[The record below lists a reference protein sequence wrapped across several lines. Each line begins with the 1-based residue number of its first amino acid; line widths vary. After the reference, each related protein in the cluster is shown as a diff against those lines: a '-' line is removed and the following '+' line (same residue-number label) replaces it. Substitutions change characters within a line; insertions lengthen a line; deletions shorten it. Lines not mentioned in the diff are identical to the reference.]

1 MKHLNL
7 LISTILIIL
16 AFFTWILF
24 EKTQDNQKLKELQNQ
39 KYYINLEQLKTKLK
53 INNSHPNIIIKV
65 NGEDLGEE
73 KILQLKK

>member
-53 INNSHPNIIIKV
+53 INNPHPNIIIKV
-65 NGEDLGEE
+65 NGEELGEE

>member
-24 EKTQDNQKLKELQNQ
+24 EKTQDNLDFKELENK

-53 INNSHPNIIIKV
+53 INNPHPNIIIKV
-65 NGEDLGEE
+65 NGEELGEE